1 VLENVG
7 LCADR
12 TTGLPLIPGTAIK
25 GVLSTW
31 ACWEANQK
39 SDGSFNEGSAFVLQ
53 RKQFPTHI
61 ARRVFGD
68 DSKDGSEHA
77 GEVIFVGGFPV
88 TPPKLGL
95 DIVNPHHE
103 SDGKNKRNLTPNV
116 FLCVEPGTKW
126 QFVFYLR
133 PGAENA
139 ALLLKATTDWLI
151 EALTQLGIGAK
162 TAAGYGRFRKP
173 NEADLVAQVREGKD
187 ARRNEVVAAE
197 KAKAAEKKAKEK
209 AAATATLLSDYPNPT
224 TFRNRVTA
232 KLNPGQIDQLQPEIS
247 ILQKSEN
254 SPQLQ
259 EFKKLLASK
268 DYKDLRKRLRD
279 KPWFPK
285 EWLPPQ

>member
-1 VLENVG
+1 
-7 LCADR
+7 
-12 TTGLPLIPGTAIK
+12 
-25 GVLSTW
+25 
-31 ACWEANQK
+31 
-39 SDGSFNEGSAFVLQ
+39 
-53 RKQFPTHI
+53 
-61 ARRVFGD
+61 
-68 DSKDGSEHA
+68 
-77 GEVIFVGGFPV
+77 
-88 TPPKLGL
+88 
-95 DIVNPHHE
+95 
-103 SDGKNKRNLTPNV
+103 V